1 MLQYSTLTRVG
12 WQIPLMTVHLETFR
26 ILAVKVKTGNLTIA
40 FHAIFLFSK
49 SRCRWT
55 KFIYSI
61 FVTFISCFLPILITT
76 AQIYWTWAHLFPH
89 VAKLFY
95 LCSIDISLTSACR
108 LDIDSTGT
116 QVVFLSGC
124 VLFQCIRTVTGLKW
138 MNHDNLALS
147 EIWLF
152 YLINHTPTVIPVFCV
167 EFSNRISQ
175 TTFLYKTWTDNW
187 YSSSRMQSN

>member
-1 MLQYSTLTRVG
+1 MYLTPALLG
-12 WQIPLMTVHLETFR
+12 SNT
-26 ILAVKVKTGNLTIA
+26 LAVKVKTGNLTIA

-108 LDIDSTGT
+108 LDIDSTWT